1 MRCTQ
6 DMGGKE
12 EGPADGDARN
22 DSCSA
27 GKSQPTCIQPQRSRM
42 RSARVGQTRSWTGS
56 SRPGP
61 GRQGRAGGRRLFCD
75 GDQCDLTTVII
86 CDLTTAIV
94 CDDVVALSAGSGRQ
108 GDEDDCDKK
117 GGLGSSRIVVVVVV
131 VVVLEAADNC
141 TRRRLL

>member
-12 EGPADGDARN
+12 ESAADGDTRN

-27 GKSQPTCIQPQRSRM
+27 GKSQPTCIQPHHSRM
-42 RSARVGQTRSWTGS
+42 RSARIGQMRSWMG
-56 SRPGP
+56 RPGRARDDRD
-61 GRQGRAGGRRLFCD
+61 GREAGVCFATAIV
-75 GDQCDLTTVII
+75 CDLTTVIV

-94 CDDVVALSAGSGRQ
+94 CDDIVALSSGSRRR

-117 GGLGSSRIVVVVVV
+117 GGHGSSRVVVVV
-131 VVVLEAADNC
+131 VVVLEAADHC
-141 TRRRLL
+141 TRR